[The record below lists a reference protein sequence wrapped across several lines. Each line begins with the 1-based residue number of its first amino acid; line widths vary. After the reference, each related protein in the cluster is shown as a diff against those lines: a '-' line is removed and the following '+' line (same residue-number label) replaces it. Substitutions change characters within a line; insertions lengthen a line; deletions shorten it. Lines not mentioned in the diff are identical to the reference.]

1 MIRINLLPDAKRAS
15 GATGSGQLWGVIYLL
30 ACFAWGL
37 VLFVFYLNEANVL
50 DEQLGRNAELKAQI
64 GREQGKSANL
74 AEVEGKLA
82 HSRQL
87 EEVVAK
93 LQAARQGPT
102 RLLMELGRVLSAG
115 RGPTVNPDV
124 LDQMRR
130 ENPLAG
136 YNPGWDIRR
145 LWLTSFEERSG
156 SCKIK
161 GMGKTNEDVAEFL
174 RRLSLS
180 EIFEDVMLVS
190 TTSTKDQETSLPI
203 VSFDLTCSVRY

>member
-15 GATGSGQLWGVIYLL
+15 GATGSAQLWGVIYLL

-37 VLFVFYLNEANVL
+37 VLFLFYLNQANL
-50 DEQLGRNAELKAQI
+50 LEEQTARNAEIEAQI
-64 GREQGKSANL
+64 AREKSKSTNL
-74 AEVEGKLA
+74 SDVEAKLS

-87 EEVVAK
+87 EEVVGK
-93 LQAARQGPT
+93 LQSARQGPT

-145 LWLTSFEERSG
+145 LWLDSFEERSG
-156 SCKIK
+156 SCKMAGK
-161 GMGKTNEDVAEFL
+161 GKTNEDVAEFL

-180 EIFEDVMLVS
+180 EVFDEVTLVS
-190 TTSTKDQETSLPI
+190 TSASTDADSNLPI
-203 VSFDLTCSVRY
+203 VGFNLTCKVRY